1 MTLSSSFQ
9 IYISSPVYTPL
20 YNTLLN
26 SDCFIVNTS
35 TIRQNRLKMAKAC
48 NNPFVLVNEDNTCE
62 LIGTF

>member
-9 IYISSPVYTPL
+9 IYTSSPVYTPL

-26 SDCFIVNTS
+26 SDRLIVNAS
-35 TIRQNRLKMAKAC
+35 TRLKMAKAC

-62 LIGTF
+62 LIGTI